1 MAMLEPNN
9 ICNQHQHYSH
19 SLPIFF
25 NPSFD
30 FGTGGLFLEPTIP
43 DSFVRFISCRIP
55 PTASSE
61 SNLHRRQ
68 RRRVPSVGCFLSVSL
83 PSNTNLPVD
92 PKPYVLQDGE
102 HVSDKETAL
111 DGVVLHTKVRARERG
126 AVNTTKHL
134 WAGAISAMVS
144 RYILFNL
151 ISLQLLEYCNLN

>member
-1 MAMLEPNN
+1 MAMLEPSN

-25 NPSFD
+25 KPSFD

-83 PSNTNLPVD
+83 PSNTNLPV
-92 PKPYVLQDGE
+92 VGE
-102 HVSDKETAL
+102 HVSDKETAP

-144 RYILFNL
+144 RYILFNF
-151 ISLQLLEYCNLN
+151 ISLQFLEYCNLN

>member
-9 ICNQHQHYSH
+9 ICNQHYSH

-83 PSNTNLPVD
+83 PSNTNLPV
-92 PKPYVLQDGE
+92 VGE
-102 HVSDKETAL
+102 HVSDKETAP